1 MTGNAKRF
9 AMNEQSIVVL
19 TGAGISAESG
29 IRTFRAADGLWEDH
43 RIEDVATP
51 GAFARNPLLVQRFYN
66 ERRRQLL
73 DPAIQP
79 NAAHRALAE
88 LESRWPGE
96 FLLVTQ
102 NVDDLHERAGSGRL
116 IHMHGELLKMR
127 CLRSNEVFTVS
138 DDITPERRCTCCN
151 ATGTLRP
158 HIVWF
163 GEEPLRMAEID
174 HALASCTL
182 FLSIGTSGNVYPAA
196 GFVQA
201 ARRAGAHT
209 VELNLEPSLGA
220 SHFAEKRHGRASAI
234 VPVFVAQLL
243 DQA

>member
-1 MTGNAKRF
+1 
-9 AMNEQSIVVL
+9 MNEQSIVVP

-51 GAFARNPLLVQRFYN
+51 EAFARNPSLVQRFYN

-102 NVDDLHERAGSGRL
+102 NVDDLHERAGSRRL

-127 CLRSNEVFTVS
+127 CAHSGEVFAIAG
-138 DDITPERRCTCCN
+138 DITPGQHCPCCN

-163 GEEPLRMAEID
+163 GEAPLQMEEIG
-174 HALASCTL
+174 HALERCTL
-182 FLSIGTSGNVYPAA
+182 FISIGTSGNVYPAA

-201 ARRAGAHT
+201 ARRSGAHT

-220 SHFAEKRHGRASAI
+220 SHFAEKRRGRASLI
-234 VPVFVAQLL
+234 VPTFVEQLL
-243 DQA
+243 GK